1 MDLLK
6 FSSQNISGNSLAA
19 SHPPLTDHR
28 ALVLTEHGLIVVY
41 FRSEFCEN
49 ISNEVRMTL
58 ININILVPGRRV
70 ESDSPSPQFLDM
82 FLSS

>member
-1 MDLLK
+1 MLRLPLRQTTGSISPVSLL
-6 FSSQNISGNSLAA
+6 FISA
-19 SHPPLTDHR
+19 
-28 ALVLTEHGLIVVY
+28 
-41 FRSEFCEN
+41 EFCEN